1 MNNERMMMEGKL
13 SVLRHD
19 LREAGLSAA
28 ASRDLTREKLNPYE
42 PDIVDGC
49 DTAIALLELKRLH
62 ELREKIISLR
72 AQIAKLEE
80 ALGHEKTGA

>member
-1 MNNERMMMEGKL
+1 MNRERMMMEGQL
-13 SVLRHD
+13 AVLRRE
-19 LREAGLSAA
+19 LRQADVDAA
-28 ASRDLTREKLNPYE
+28 AARDLTRERLNPFE

-49 DTAIALLELKRLH
+49 DTIVALNVLARLH

-72 AQIAKLEE
+72 AQVAKLEE